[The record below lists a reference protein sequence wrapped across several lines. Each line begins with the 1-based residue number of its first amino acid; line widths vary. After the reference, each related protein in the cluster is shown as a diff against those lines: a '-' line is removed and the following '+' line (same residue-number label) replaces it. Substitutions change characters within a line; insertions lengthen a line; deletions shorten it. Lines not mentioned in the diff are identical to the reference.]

1 MGNEAA
7 AAAAAEAAE
16 HSEELIHY
24 LAREVAPGITIH
36 MQTMYMTWIVMILL
50 ILLFVFAS
58 KNAKL
63 VPSGL
68 QNVMEFFV
76 EFIEGLVTGSLGV
89 KGWKAIGSFFVSLF
103 MFILV
108 SNELGMLPNVVHGF
122 HWTSPTNDINTC
134 FALSLTVAIGVYFV
148 GVATNGMGFFK
159 HFISPSPAFLPLH
172 LLDELTKP
180 LTMALRLFGNI
191 LAGEI
196 LLIILYQLAPWIV
209 PEFWV
214 MFSLFIGFLQAFI
227 FTMLSICSY
236 EKIYAHH

>member
-7 AAAAAEAAE
+7 AAAAEAE
-16 HSEELIHY
+16 HAKELIHY
-24 LAREVAPGITIH
+24 LAREIAPGITIH
-36 MQTMYMTWIVMILL
+36 MQTMYMTWIVMIIL

-63 VPSGL
+63 IPSGL
-68 QNVMEFFV
+68 QNGMEFFV
-76 EFIEGLVTGSLGV
+76 EFIEGLVKGSLGD
-89 KGWKAIGSFFVSLF
+89 KGWKAIGSFFVSTF
-103 MFILV
+103 MFILI
-108 SNELGMLPNVVHGF
+108 SNELGMLPQVGV

-148 GVATNGMGFFK
+148 GVATNGLGFFK
-159 HFISPSPAFLPLH
+159 HFVSPSPAFLPLH